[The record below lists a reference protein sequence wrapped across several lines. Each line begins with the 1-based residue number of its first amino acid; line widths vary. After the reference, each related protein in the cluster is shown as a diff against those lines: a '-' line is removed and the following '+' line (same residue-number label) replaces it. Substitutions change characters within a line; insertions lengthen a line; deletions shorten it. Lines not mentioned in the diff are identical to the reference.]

1 MIAHDGGTGPGTAG
15 MQVMLVDESSK
26 RAVFLEHAL
35 LDAGYRVVCCAGAG
49 GDLSA
54 QVREHQPDVII
65 IDTESPD
72 RDTLEHLCC
81 ISRDQP
87 RPVVIFTHDE
97 DSAKIRAAMQAG
109 VSAYVVRG
117 LASERIKPVIDV
129 AIARFREYQ
138 ILKRDL
144 EKANA
149 NLTERKLIERA
160 KGIVMRQRGCTE
172 DEAYRALRKLAM
184 DRGKRLLDVAQ
195 VIVAAEE
202 LLTQV

>member
-1 MIAHDGGTGPGTAG
+1 MIQHDGGAGPGKAA
-15 MQVMLVDESSK
+15 MNVMLVDESHK
-26 RAVFLEHAL
+26 RAAFLERAL
-35 LDAGYRVVCCAGAG
+35 QDAGYRVVSCAALG

-54 QVREHQPDVII
+54 HVREHQPDVII

-97 DSAKIRAAMQAG
+97 DSDKIRAAMQAG

-138 ILKRDL
+138 TLKRDL

-149 NLTERKLIERA
+149 SLGERKLIERA
-160 KGIVMRQRGCTE
+160 KGIVMRQRGSTE

>member
-1 MIAHDGGTGPGTAG
+1 MIARDDRAGQGKAG
-15 MQVMLVDESSK
+15 MQVMLVDESDK
-26 RAVFLEHAL
+26 RAAFLERAL
-35 LDAGYRVVCCAGAG
+35 RDAGYRVVSCAAAD

-54 QVREHQPDVII
+54 QVRAHQPDVII

-129 AIARFREYQ
+129 AVARFREYQ
-138 ILKRDL
+138 ALKRDL

-149 NLTERKLIERA
+149 SLGERKLIERA